1 MKILREFYELITA
14 LDQNM
19 LRYGLFMVA
28 YQNTFMIG
36 HAFMMLYVK
45 EMKKK
50 THVGY

>member
-50 THVGY
+50 KHM